1 MNNFEMY
8 YPCDY
13 VFGKDVELEAG
24 KRASQFGKKVLLH
37 YDGGDFLEKS
47 GLLGR
52 VRDSLK
58 AAGMEVY
65 ELGGVRPN
73 PVLSLMRKGIELVK
87 KEGIDVVVGLGGGS
101 TMDSSKMICMGAA
114 YDGDVL
120 DLKPF
125 GACKKMLP
133 LIVIPTMSGTGSE
146 ISICTMVCNDE
157 VEPEEKFGILSFAI
171 IPTVT
176 LMNPELQ
183 YTLPKKQIAAGCMDI
198 ISQVMNTYFTE
209 TTGTFLTDRMDEAVM
224 ETVVKYA
231 PIALE
236 NPTDYDAR
244 SQIALA
250 ASIGAYFMIGYDRNG
265 RESGHTLENPVTTTH
280 HLAHGQGLA
289 LVTPAIMK
297 YTYKRDIPRFARW
310 ANTVMGV
317 PVDTFDLEKTA
328 VEGIKRFEDFIKYR
342 LGLATR
348 FEELG
353 IGSDEDIERYV
364 ELVRKGSWSGF
375 PLQGGSPYELS
386 EEDVRAI
393 YKLAQK

>member
-1 MNNFEMY
+1 MKNFEMY

-13 VFGKDVELEAG
+13 VFGKGVELEAG
-24 KRASQFGKKVLLH
+24 KRAAKYGKKVLLH

-47 GLLGR
+47 GLLQR
-52 VRDSLK
+52 IRDSLTE
-58 AAGMEVY
+58 AGCEVF

-73 PVLSLMRKGIELVK
+73 PRLSLMRKGIEICK
-87 KEGIDVVVGLGGGS
+87 AENIDCVVGVGGGS
-101 TMDSSKMICMGAA
+101 TMDSSKMICMGAV

-120 DLKPF
+120 DLAPF
-125 GACKKMLP
+125 GACTKKLP
-133 LIVIPTMSGTGSE
+133 LVVIPTMSGTGSE

-157 VEPEEKFGILSFAI
+157 VEPEHKFGILSFAI
-171 IPTVT
+171 IPEVT

-198 ISQVMNTYFTE
+198 ISQVMYAWFTD
-209 TTGTFLTDRMDEAVM
+209 TKDTFLTDRLGEAVM

-231 PIALE
+231 PIALA

-250 ASIGAYFMIGYDRNG
+250 ASIGAYYMVGFDRNT
-265 RESGHTLENPVTTTH
+265 RESGHSLENPVTATH

-297 YTYKRDIPRFARW
+297 HTYKRDIPRFARF
-310 ANTVMGV
+310 AHVIMGV
-317 PVDTFDLEKTA
+317 PIDTFDMEKTA
-328 VEGIKRFEDFIKYR
+328 WEGVVRFEDFIKNR

-348 FEELG
+348 MSELG
-353 IGSDEDIERYV
+353 IGTDEDIETYV
-364 ELVRKGSWSGF
+364 ELVRSGSWNGF
-375 PLQGGSPYELS
+375 PIQADSPYALS

-393 YKLAQK
+393 YKLAQ